1 MHSLNNEHIFSL
13 FKEWTFVSRKLYF
26 CIVVFPQCQF
36 LHFHFPPFTAL
47 INVLQLYFLTFQY
60 FASSPPLLCSARIY
74 TRTFPAPLQSK
85 VLICNFS
92 LNSPTPFLG
101 HVSPSSCPKKCNIS
115 PLASIRPNWL
125 SCLWL
130 DHSSLLLKPMISEN
144 VKHLNYIIYSSF
156 RKVYFLKDPLISL
169 TPNPL

>member
-47 INVLQLYFLTFQY
+47 INVLQLYFLTCQY
-60 FASSPPLLCSARIY
+60 FASCHPLLCSARIY
-74 TRTFPAPLQSK
+74 IRTFPAPLQSK

-101 HVSPSSCPKKCNIS
+101 HVSPSSCSKYNAIF
-115 PLASIRPNWL
+115 PLRPPSDQTDFPVFDWITPHFSWNQWYLKMLSIWIIL
-125 SCLWL
+125 
-130 DHSSLLLKPMISEN
+130 
-144 VKHLNYIIYSSF
+144 YI
-156 RKVYFLKDPLISL
+156 LPLGRCIFWKIR
-169 TPNPL
+169 

>member
-60 FASSPPLLCSARIY
+60 FASSPLFCALQESTPAHFPPLFNQKSWSVI
-74 TRTFPAPLQSK
+74 
-85 VLICNFS
+85 
-92 LNSPTPFLG
+92 FL
-101 HVSPSSCPKKCNIS
+101 
-115 PLASIRPNWL
+115 SIRQRHSLVMSAPAVVQSNAIFPLRPPSDQTDFPVFDWITPHFSWNQLYLKML
-125 SCLWL
+125 SIWIIL
-130 DHSSLLLKPMISEN
+130 
-144 VKHLNYIIYSSF
+144 YI
-156 RKVYFLKDPLISL
+156 LPLGRCIFWKIR
-169 TPNPL
+169 